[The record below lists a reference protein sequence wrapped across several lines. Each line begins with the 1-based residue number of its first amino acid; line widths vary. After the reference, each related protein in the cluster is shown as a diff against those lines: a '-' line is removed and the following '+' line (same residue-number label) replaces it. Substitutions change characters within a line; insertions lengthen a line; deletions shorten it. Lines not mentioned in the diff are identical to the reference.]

1 MNRIW
6 QDFRYALR
14 QLWKNPGFTAMAVLT
29 LALAIGA
36 TTSLFSVL
44 KALVLDPFPF
54 DHAERI
60 AYVRSNPGQP
70 LSTPDFK
77 DIRDQSRSFDGIGV
91 YRPERLNFGTEKPE
105 SLYAIQ
111 CTAGVLRTLGM
122 EPALGRSLKEEDEAP
137 GANPVAVISHS
148 LWTRSFSSD
157 PAILGRQMRLNG
169 TPTTVVG
176 VMPADF
182 EFPSP
187 WYRGHD
193 YEVWVPLG
201 LSPAQNR
208 RNQVRGAHWLLC
220 VGRLKA
226 GSTLAGADAEVKAIG
241 ARLAK
246 EYPDTNLHKPFL
258 VHSMWDEVGTNTASR
273 MRTLLGAVS
282 LLLLVACVNVASML
296 LARGT
301 RRQDEFGVRLALGVS
316 QGSLVRMLLTET
328 VVLSLLGSVFGILLA
343 YGGVALFRSLIPP
356 ALIIEA
362 RRDAIQIDGMVL
374 LFSMALALATALL
387 AGLLPALT
395 AARTPVV
402 ETLKMAGRSQTGTRV
417 HHRFLRQLVV
427 VQIAVAVL
435 LANGAILLFASY
447 LNVFKSN
454 QNMDTDHVLSAEISL
469 RSDRYSEEASRLQ
482 FWRGLRERVA
492 ALPEVQSTGITTKL
506 PLEGGSNSDFI
517 VDDQVYDPAVQG
529 TLVEQSTI
537 SPGYFP
543 AMGLHL
549 LRGREPEPEDARR
562 EMPGVVINLAAA
574 ERLWPGVNPIG
585 RRMRPNGPNVPVTY
599 QVIGVVENVR
609 QWGAE
614 HEALPEI
621 YSPAAGE
628 APTRGFL
635 IVRTSG
641 DAMALSPA
649 VRTELERIDSDLP
662 LANVRTMNEVLDA
675 ATSDRRMSTSLVNLF
690 MGMTLLLAAVGIYG
704 TLSYNLLQRRR
715 EIGLRIAVGALHR
728 HIYRFVW
735 RQAGTWL
742 IVGLAGGLGLTL
754 ALSFILRSLVYG
766 ISPLSP
772 ASIFVG
778 LGIVAVVALGACAL
792 PAWRASR
799 VDPMDALRTE

>member
-29 LALAIGA
+29 LALGIGA

-60 AYVRSNPGQP
+60 VYIRSNPGQP
-70 LSTPDFK
+70 LSVPDFK
-77 DIRDQSRSFDGIGV
+77 DVRDQSKSYDEIGV
-91 YRPERLNFGTEKPE
+91 YRPERLNFGAEKPE

-122 EPALGRSLKEEDEAP
+122 APVLGRPLNAEDEAP
-137 GANPVAVISHS
+137 GAHPVAVISHS

-157 PAILGRQMRLNG
+157 PTIIGRQIRLNG

-176 VMPADF
+176 VMPPDF

-187 WYRGHD
+187 WYQGHD
-193 YEVWVPLG
+193 YEVWVPLS
-201 LSPAQNR
+201 LSPSQSR
-208 RNQVRGAHWLLC
+208 RNQSRGSHWLLC
-220 VGRLKA
+220 VGRLKE
-226 GSTLAGADAEVKAIG
+226 GTTIGRADAEVKAIG

-246 EYPDTNLHKPFL
+246 EYPDTNLHIPFL
-258 VHSMWDEVGTNTASR
+258 VHSMWNEVGTNTASR

-328 VVLSLLGSVFGILLA
+328 LLLSLFGSIVGILLA
-343 YGGVALFRSLIPP
+343 YGGAALFRSLIPP

-362 RRDAIQIDGMVL
+362 RREAIQIDGTVL
-374 LFSMALALATALL
+374 LFSMVLALVTALL

-395 AARTPVV
+395 AARTSVV
-402 ETLKMAGRSQTGTRV
+402 ESLKAAGRSQTGTRV
-417 HHRFLRQLVV
+417 HHRFLHQLVV
-427 VQIAVAVL
+427 VQIALAVL

-447 LNVFKSN
+447 LNVFRSN
-454 QNMDTDHVLSAEISL
+454 QTVDTDQVLSAEISL

-482 FWRGLRERVA
+482 FWRELRERVA
-492 ALPEVQSTGITTKL
+492 ALPGVQYTGITNKL

-517 VDDQVYDPAVQG
+517 VDDQIYDPKVEG

-537 SPGYFP
+537 SPGYFS

-562 EMPGVVINLAAA
+562 EMPGVAINRAAA
-574 ERLWPGVNPIG
+574 ERLWPGEDPIG
-585 RRMRPNGPNVPVTY
+585 HRMRPNGPNVPVTY

-614 HEALPEI
+614 RQALPEI
-621 YSPAAGE
+621 YSPAAAE
-628 APTRGFL
+628 APSWGFL
-635 IVRTSG
+635 IVRAPA

-649 VRTELERIDSDLP
+649 IRTELERIDPDLP
-662 LANVRTMNEVLDA
+662 LANVRTMKEVLDA
-675 ATSDRRMSTSLVNLF
+675 ATSDRRMSASLVNLF
-690 MGMTLLLAAVGIYG
+690 MGITLLLAAVGIYG

-735 RQAGTWL
+735 KQAGTWL
-742 IVGLAGGLGLTL
+742 IRGLAGGLGLTL

-772 ASIFVG
+772 LSILIG
-778 LGIVAVVALGACAL
+778 LGMVAAVALSACAL
-792 PAWRASR
+792 PAWRASH